1 MDQNTEN
8 MNDDMGRL
16 HMLGVKRLAKQLK
29 IDDQGNEEEAE
40 VEEDEE
46 HKD

>member
-1 MDQNTEN
+1 MDQNADN
-8 MNDDMGRL
+8 MNDDMRRL

-29 IDDQGNEEEAE
+29 IDGQGNEEEAE

-46 HKD
+46 RKD